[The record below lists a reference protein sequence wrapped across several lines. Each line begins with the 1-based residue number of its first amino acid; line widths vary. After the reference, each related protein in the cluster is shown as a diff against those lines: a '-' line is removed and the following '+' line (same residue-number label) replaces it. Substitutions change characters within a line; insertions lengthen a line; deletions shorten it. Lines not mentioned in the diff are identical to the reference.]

1 MKRRRFRKIIKKS
14 VSLKDLPRLR
24 RIKELERWRRIWKKV
39 RRSPILPISAA
50 SLGACITRL
59 SIFNGTWR

>member
-1 MKRRRFRKIIKKS
+1 MKRRFRKIIKKKS
-14 VSLKDLPRLR
+14 ISLKDLPRLR
-24 RIKELERWRRIWKKV
+24 RIKELERWRKLWKRIQ
-39 RRSPILPISAA
+39 RSPTFPISAA